1 MNNRAVSV
9 ADIMSTELTTV
20 VPSTPLTQLLDVFAQ
35 HTFHHLPVVEND
47 KLLGIISDR
56 DLSQALSPNIGTES
70 ESAEDRRLL
79 RQSAADIMTSTI
91 IGIDRST
98 DLDTASILLLENDIS
113 CLPVTDDNGGL
124 EGLLTWKDLLQYF
137 VYSHG

>member
-56 DLSQALSPNIGTES
+56 DLSQALSPTSAQNPKALKIGDYC
-70 ESAEDRRLL
+70 DRAPR
-79 RQSAADIMTSTI
+79 T
-91 IGIDRST
+91 
-98 DLDTASILLLENDIS
+98 
-113 CLPVTDDNGGL
+113 
-124 EGLLTWKDLLQYF
+124 
-137 VYSHG
+137 